1 MAGLSGRY
9 KARLNSA
16 LKRGKDSFTVT
27 RKGKTSSK
35 ITGDTVSRI
44 VGDEQTQLI
53 VAANNTRQIQSAIN
67 QAIATALEEIGLSAE
82 RFAKAETPVDT
93 GRLRNSITH
102 ALDMGENA
110 VYIGTNVEYAPAVE
124 MTVFVR
130 GKMRE
135 GAHMLEHAAAN
146 HGDYYRGILKKHMQ
160 GN

>member
-1 MAGLSGRY
+1 MSG
-9 KARLNSA
+9 A
-16 LKRGKDSFTVT
+16 
-27 RKGKTSSK
+27 
-35 ITGDTVSRI
+35 
-44 VGDEQTQLI
+44 VGDRQTQLVI
-53 VAANNTRQIQSAIN
+53 AANNARQIASAMN
-67 QAIATALEEIGLSAE
+67 DAMAAALEEIGLSAE

-93 GRLRNSITH
+93 GRLRNSMTH
-102 ALDMGENA
+102 ALEMDEKA
-110 VYIGTNVEYAPAVE
+110 VYVGTNVEYAPAVE